1 MKKTDCLHI
10 IMILGDI
17 DIKDNEGNMKA
28 LIAMSGGVDS
38 SVAAALMQ
46 KKGYECIG
54 VTMKLY
60 DNEDI
65 QMSREKTCCS
75 LDDIEDARAVAR
87 KLGMPYYVFNFKEDF
102 RCKVMDNFVDCYMR
116 GETPNP
122 CIECNRHL
130 KFECLYRRA
139 KELGCDVIVTGHYAR
154 VEYNEETGRYEL
166 LKGIDETKDQSY
178 VLYSLTQEQLK
189 HTVFPLGEYTKDECR
204 KIAEELGL
212 VNAGKHD
219 SQDICFV
226 PDGNYK
232 RFIEEY
238 TGKTM
243 PPGNFVDTEGHVIGR
258 HTGICNYTIGQRK
271 GLGIAAGSP
280 VFVKEIRPETNEIV
294 ISDNEGLFTDT
305 LYAREFNWV
314 SRSPEM
320 AERHCTAKVRYKHKP
335 AGASLYLL
343 QEEHNADSARP
354 FGGKEAGEHKE
365 TEYKRSTDCIKL
377 IFDEPQRAITKG
389 QAVVVYDGD
398 KVVGGGTICDI

>member
-1 MKKTDCLHI
+1 
-10 IMILGDI
+10 
-17 DIKDNEGNMKA
+17 MKA

-87 KLGMPYYVFNFKEDF
+87 RLNIPYYVFNFKDDF
-102 RCKVMDNFVDCYMR
+102 RCKVMDNFVECYMR

-130 KFECLYRRA
+130 KFEGLYRRA
-139 KELGCDVIVTGHYAR
+139 KELGCEVIVTGHYAR
-154 VEYNEETGRYEL
+154 IEYNEETGRYEL

-189 HTVFPLGEYTKDECR
+189 HTAFPLGEYTKEECR
-204 KIAEELGL
+204 KIAEELGF

-238 TGKTM
+238 TGRTM
-243 PPGNFVDTEGHVIGR
+243 PPGNFVDMNGHVIGR

-271 GLGIAAGSP
+271 GLGLAAGRP

-294 ISDNEGLFTDT
+294 ISDNDDLFTDT
-305 LYAREFNWV
+305 LYAKDFNWV
-314 SRSPEM
+314 SWSPKM
-320 AERHCTAKVRYKHKP
+320 AEQYSGAVNDKSAKVTAKVRYKHKP
-335 AGASLYLL
+335 ADARLYIV
-343 QEEHNADSARP
+343 QNKQKADSIGQSDRKAA
-354 FGGKEAGEHKE
+354 EDAAAGE
-365 TEYKRSTDCIKL
+365 TGYKNSESYIKL
-377 IFDEPQRAITKG
+377 IFDDPQRAITKG
-389 QAVVVYDGD
+389 QAVVLYDGD
-398 KVVGGGTICDI
+398 RVVGGGTICDMLLQ